1 MNLFEEENFRWKRY
15 TDKAQFDYPIDYSG
29 TVLSAQEDGH
39 VDVLYRW
46 APNSACHLHR
56 HTAELSSLVLEG
68 ELHVIDIDPET
79 GKETGRLVKKAGHYA
94 HKPAGDVH
102 IEVGGPEG
110 ALVMFSIYAPEGVL
124 TEGLSRKGEVK
135 SESTVEQILSSL
147 RRRELAGSS

>member
-1 MNLFEEENFRWKRY
+1 MNLFQDENFRWKRY
-15 TDKAQFDYPIDYSG
+15 EDKAQFGYPIDYAG
-29 TVLSAQEDGH
+29 TILNAQEDGH

-68 ELHVIDIDPET
+68 ELHVVDIDPET
-79 GKETGRLVKKAGHYA
+79 GEETGRLVKQTGYYA

-110 ALVMFSIYAPEGVL
+110 ALVLFNLYAPDGRL
-124 TEGLSRKGEVK
+124 TENLSRKGEVM
-135 SESTVEQILSSL
+135 SVSTVDQILQAL
-147 RRRELAGSS
+147 RRRAS

>member
-94 HKPAGDVH
+94 RKPAGDVH

-147 RRRELAGSS
+147 RRRGLN